1 VAAELVGV
9 AASPDNPVVDKVAH
23 SPDNLAVD
31 KVAHSPDN
39 LAVDKVAHSLD
50 NLVVDKVAH
59 SPDNPAVAHNQV
71 VLASLEAP
79 SRNLDALRPVG
90 RHPHPAPRDP
100 AVAAVGFPFSP
111 LAWLPLHR
119 VQAGPGLL
127 FNGLLFNIDLLPPHP
142 TQAPQNWLNG
152 DIAFASL
159 LGGLLPKEEI
169 PNE

>member
-1 VAAELVGV
+1 VAVELLGV

-31 KVAHSPDN
+31 KVAPSPDSP
-39 LAVDKVAHSLD
+39 AVAKV
-50 NLVVDKVAH
+50 VH

-71 VLASLEAP
+71 VPASLEVP
-79 SRNLDALRPVG
+79 SRNLDALSPVG
-90 RHPHPAPRDP
+90 RHPHPVPRDP
-100 AVAAVGFPFSP
+100 AVAAVEFPFSP
-111 LAWLPLHR
+111 LVWLPLHR
-119 VQAGPGLL
+119 VQAGPD
-127 FNGLLFNIDLLPPHP
+127 LLFNIDLLPPNP

-152 DIAFASL
+152 DIASASL

>member
-1 VAAELVGV
+1 M

-39 LAVDKVAHSLD
+39 PA
-50 NLVVDKVAH
+50 VDKVAH

-119 VQAGPGLL
+119 VQAGS
-127 FNGLLFNIDLLPPHP
+127 GLLFNIDLLPPHP

>member
-1 VAAELVGV
+1 MELPLARVGV
-9 AASPDNPVVDKVAH
+9 ELSRRHSRGAGPSLPLNQGVALNRH
-23 SPDNLAVD
+23 PSLPLNLAVG
-31 KVAHSPDN
+31 
-39 LAVDKVAHSLD
+39 
-50 NLVVDKVAH
+50 KVAH

-79 SRNLDALRPVG
+79 SRNQDDLRPVG

-127 FNGLLFNIDLLPPHP
+127 FNIDLLPPHP

-152 DIAFASL
+152 DIASASL

>member
-1 VAAELVGV
+1 MGV

-23 SPDNLAVD
+23 SRDNLAVD

-39 LAVDKVAHSLD
+39 LAVDKVVHSPD
-50 NLVVDKVAH
+50 NLAVDKVAH

-127 FNGLLFNIDLLPPHP
+127 FNIDLLPPHP